1 MLLPW
6 FDLGPLPST
15 PVALCQLFLM
25 GPLLQH
31 RSKSFRHHAICSN
44 QQVYELPVCCI
55 KWDLEKR
62 CLHQRQPWSW
72 CRCDLLHQVRPL
84 ATNTAIMSMQAVL
97 RYEGNNRAEVTA
109 LSVTPED
116 CVVAGSREGCMLAFA
131 PDSRRRIK
139 DRVNLAD
146 CNQGLATI

>member
-1 MLLPW
+1 M
-6 FDLGPLPST
+6 PS
-15 PVALCQLFLM
+15 L
-25 GPLLQH
+25 
-31 RSKSFRHHAICSN
+31 N
-44 QQVYELPVCCI
+44 
-55 KWDLEKR
+55 
-62 CLHQRQPWSW
+62 
-72 CRCDLLHQVRPL
+72 
-84 ATNTAIMSMQAVL
+84 AIMSVQAVL

-146 CNQGLATI
+146 CNQGLVAV